1 MAGFGPDHACSSF
14 AGFFI
19 DSALFARQEAFVD
32 VRFDSLMVPRVT
44 QATFIDEHL
53 SSLVRNSADIL

>member
-14 AGFFI
+14 AGFFT

-53 SSLVRNSADIL
+53 SS